1 MEKMDYIGL
10 VSHEVKTPIASIC
23 GYADIIRSGLTN
35 EETTMRYANNI
46 YRESTRMSKLVDDM
60 VYMEKAYND
69 ELIPELYDKVADR
82 IIINAIDRI
91 KAKYRHLGV
100 LDIVLTG
107 NAKIMVDE
115 IMFEELMYKLLE
127 NCVLHGNNEF
137 KMNPSLPY
145 VSISIKIIKENERVI
160 IQVTDS
166 GKGMSKQVIDKAFE
180 IFYREDKAKSRY
192 MGCNGLGL
200 AVVRKII
207 TVHGGD
213 CYIESVE
220 GEYTTVT
227 ITI

>member
-115 IMFEELMYKLLE
+115 TMFEELMYKLLE

-145 VSISIKIIKENERVI
+145 VSVSIKIIKENERVI
-160 IQVTDS
+160 IQVTDY

-220 GEYTTVT
+220 GKYTTVT

>member
-23 GYADIIRSGLTN
+23 GYADIIRNGLTN

-115 IMFEELMYKLLE
+115 TMFEELMYKLLE

-180 IFYREDKAKSRY
+180 IFYREDKVKSRY

-220 GEYTTVT
+220 GECTTVT

>member
-213 CYIESVE
+213 SYIESVE

>member
-1 MEKMDYIGL
+1 MEKMDYIEL

-23 GYADIIRSGLTN
+23 GYADIIRNGLTN

-46 YRESTRMSKLVDDM
+46 YRESSRMSKLVDDM
-60 VYMEKAYND
+60 VYIGKAYSD
-69 ELIPELYDKVADR
+69 ELIPELYNKVADR
-82 IIINAIDRI
+82 IVINAIEKI
-91 KAKYRHLGV
+91 KTKYGYLGI
-100 LDIVLTG
+100 LDIDLVG

-115 IMFEELMYKLLE
+115 TMFEEMLYKLLE

-137 KMNPSLPY
+137 KMNPTLPY
-145 VSISIKIIKENERVI
+145 VSIRIKITKEKDQVLIKI
-160 IQVTDS
+160 TDY
-166 GKGMSKQVIDKAFE
+166 GQGMSQQVIDKAFD
-180 IFYREDKAKSRY
+180 IFYREDKTKSRY

-200 AVVRKII
+200 AVVKKII

-213 CYIESVE
+213 CYIESVV

>member
-1 MEKMDYIGL
+1 MKREINKDSKKCRLQNRIIRGRYGKMDYIGL

-180 IFYREDKAKSRY
+180 IFTERIKPSLDIW
-192 MGCNGLGL
+192 
-200 AVVRKII
+200 AVMVW
-207 TVHGGD
+207 D
-213 CYIESVE
+213 
-220 GEYTTVT
+220 
-227 ITI
+227 

>member
-23 GYADIIRSGLTN
+23 GYADIIRNGLTN

-137 KMNPSLPY
+137 KTNPSLPY

-160 IQVTDS
+160 IQVTDY

-220 GEYTTVT
+220 GKYTTVT